1 MSKKLAAKASLI
13 QLPPSLTPAPG
24 VGPDAAHALVTSQ
37 ANSAAVAPISPT
49 ADAALPAPAVP
60 SVSRP
65 EARAKT
71 APGTMAVFMATQS
84 AAVREADELRQKL
97 KDFDGALIVRALDPR
112 RIKPSKYANR
122 HEDAFADKEF
132 VELRNEISA
141 AGSNVQ
147 PICVR
152 PVPSDSGSDVDFEIV
167 FGHRRHRACLE
178 LGLLVQALIVELT
191 DVKLFEA
198 MERENRGRKN
208 LSAWEQGMMY
218 RQALDLGLYPS
229 QRKMSEALGVD
240 LALISKGVALARLPD
255 AVLAAFGSPLN
266 VQFRWAQPLSEAL
279 QRDPEGL
286 VARAREIS
294 AANEPMLGKA
304 VLDKLLMTE
313 KPLNGSAPVME
324 RRIGKAGRGAL
335 LRRSADGQVILTFDP
350 GVLTAKRE
358 AAMIVWLRDTL
369 AEAEPG

>member
-13 QLPPSLTPAPG
+13 QLPPILTPAPATG
-24 VGPDAAHALVTSQ
+24 HDAPRALSPSQ
-37 ANSAAVAPISPT
+37 ANHVAPDAVPPK
-49 ADAALPAPAVP
+49 ADAALPSSVAPTVTR
-60 SVSRP
+60 S

-84 AAVREADELRQKL
+84 AAVREADDLRQKL
-97 KDFDGALIVRALDPR
+97 KGFEGALIVRALDPR

-132 VELRNEISA
+132 LELRNEISA
-141 AGSNVQ
+141 AGTNVQ

-152 PVPSDSGSDVDFEIV
+152 PVSSDSGAGFDFEIV
-167 FGHRRHRACLE
+167 FGHRRHRACLD

-240 LALISKGVALARLPD
+240 LALISKGVAIARLPE
-255 AVLAAFGSPLN
+255 AVVAAFGSPLN

-286 VARAREIS
+286 VARAKEI
-294 AANEPMLGKA
+294 AASNEPMLGKA

-313 KPLNGSAPVME
+313 KPLNGSTPVVE
-324 RRIGKAGRGAL
+324 RRVGKAGRGAL
-335 LRRSADGQVILTFDP
+335 LRRSADGQVVLTFDP

-358 AAMIVWLRDTL
+358 AAMIAWMRDSFSDV
-369 AEAEPG
+369 EQE

>member
-13 QLPPSLTPAPG
+13 QLPPSLPSTPAA
-24 VGPDAAHALVTSQ
+24 GPDAARALSSSQ
-37 ANSAAVAPISPT
+37 ADQVAAHAVAPK
-49 ADAALPAPAVP
+49 ADAALPSPAAPTVAR
-60 SVSRP
+60 S

-84 AAVREADELRQKL
+84 AAVREADDLRQKL
-97 KDFDGALIVRALDPR
+97 KDFEGALVVRALDPR
-112 RIKPSKYANR
+112 RIKPSRYANR

-132 VELRNEISA
+132 IELRNEISA
-141 AGSNVQ
+141 AGTNVQ

-152 PVPSDSGSDVDFEIV
+152 PVSPDSGAGFDFEIV
-167 FGHRRHRACLE
+167 FGHRRHRACLD

-240 LALISKGVALARLPD
+240 LALISKGVALARLPE
-255 AVLAAFGSPLN
+255 AVVAAFGSPLN

-279 QRDPEGL
+279 QRDPDGL
-286 VARAREIS
+286 VARAKEI
-294 AANEPMLGKA
+294 AASNEPMLGKA
-304 VLDKLLMTE
+304 VLDKLLMME
-313 KPLNGSAPVME
+313 KPLNGSTPIVE
-324 RRIGKAGRGAL
+324 RRVGKAGRGAL
-335 LRRSADGQVILTFDP
+335 LRRSADGQVVLTFDP

-358 AAMIVWLRDTL
+358 AAMIAWLRDSFSDV
-369 AEAEPG
+369 EQE

>member
-13 QLPPSLTPAPG
+13 QLPPSLTPAPAT
-24 VGPDAAHALVTSQ
+24 GPDAARALSPSQ
-37 ANSAAVAPISPT
+37 ADHVTPDAVPPK
-49 ADAALPAPAVP
+49 ADAALPSPVAPTVMRSEP
-60 SVSRP
+60 
-65 EARAKT
+65 RAKT
-71 APGTMAVFMATQS
+71 APGTMAVFLATQS
-84 AAVREADELRQKL
+84 AAVREADDLRQKL
-97 KDFDGALIVRALDPR
+97 KDFEGALIVRALDPR

-132 VELRNEISA
+132 LELRNEISA
-141 AGSNVQ
+141 AGTNVQ

-152 PVPSDSGSDVDFEIV
+152 PVSSDSDAGFNFEIV
-167 FGHRRHRACLE
+167 FGHRRHRACLD

-240 LALISKGVALARLPD
+240 LALISKGVALARLPE
-255 AVLAAFGSPLN
+255 AVVAAFGSPLN

-279 QRDPEGL
+279 QRDPDGL
-286 VARAREIS
+286 VARAKEI
-294 AANEPMLGKA
+294 AASKEPMLGKA

-313 KPLNGSAPVME
+313 KPLNASTPVIE
-324 RRIGKAGRGAL
+324 RRVGKAGRGAL
-335 LRRSADGQVILTFDP
+335 LRRSADGQVVLTFDP

-358 AAMIVWLRDTL
+358 AAMIAWLRDSFSDV
-369 AEAEPG
+369 EQE